1 MFYIVKHGNIYA
13 KKRQVVLYGEINQVI
28 REFIKKSIDALK
40 RKVAIATFDTTC
52 LLRITNYELRITNYD
67 LRFRIPAKPSIKPKA
82 PSAAGAETSLT
93 LEFILASMF
102 ALSYEML

>member
-1 MFYIVKHGNIYA
+1 MP

-52 LLRITNYELRITNYD
+52 LLRITNYELRITIYVSA
-67 LRFRIPAKPSIKPKA
+67 FRQNQ
-82 PSAAGAETSLT
+82 
-93 LEFILASMF
+93 
-102 ALSYEML
+102 ALNQRHLVPPGLKRH